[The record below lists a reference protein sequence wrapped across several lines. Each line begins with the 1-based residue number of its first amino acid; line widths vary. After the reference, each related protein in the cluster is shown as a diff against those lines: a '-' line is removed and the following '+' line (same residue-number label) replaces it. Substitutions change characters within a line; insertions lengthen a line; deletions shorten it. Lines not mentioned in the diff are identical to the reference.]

1 MRTARRY
8 FQAKRPAEEPS
19 VSMNTTANGSS
30 SSSCSS
36 LINPEALKVGATVA
50 YSLILVV
57 SLVGNS
63 LIVLI
68 VYNTPTLRKPINML
82 IANMAMSDLLYPIF
96 MFPVP
101 LADLH
106 VGSWLIGGTLGQAL
120 CKIHPFLTEISMV
133 VSIQSLALITVDRY
147 AAVVVPLR
155 SPLISRKVC
164 RCLIVGTWIL
174 AASFCWPYLF
184 NFNLVECQEGKRCVN
199 QVEVIFGE
207 KSSVSVYLL
216 SASILFFYIPFVVLV
231 ILYSIILIKLK
242 KQAHPGEQS
251 ASAEEQRTRR
261 NRNVLKMTV
270 AIVVA
275 FFICW
280 IPFSIQ
286 ILTASFVPKFTL
298 DRKFLV
304 SYNVSLFMAYTNC
317 AINPIICLTFTSNY
331 RHALRRL
338 VNCCDA
344 VHGEVKSRPDRSD
357 SGKKATNIINFT
369 VKVYNTEN

>member
-1 MRTARRY
+1 
-8 FQAKRPAEEPS
+8 
-19 VSMNTTANGSS
+19 MNTTANGSS

-50 YSLILVV
+50 YSSILVV

-68 VYNTPTLRKPINML
+68 VYKTPTLRKPINML

-96 MFPVP
+96 LFPVK
-101 LADLH
+101 LVDFQ
-106 VGSWLIGGTLGQAL
+106 VGSWLIGGTLGQTW
-120 CKIHPFLTEISMV
+120 CKIYAFLADISTL
-133 VSIQSLALITVDRY
+133 VSIQSLLLITLDRY

-164 RCLIVGTWIL
+164 RCLIVGTWVL
-174 AASFCWPYLF
+174 AAAFHSPYLF
-184 NFNLVECQEGKRCVN
+184 TFNLVEDQEEKRCMN
-199 QVEVIFGE
+199 QREVIFGE
-207 KSSVSVYLL
+207 TISFGIYLL
-216 SASILFFYIPFVVLV
+216 SGFIFFFYIPFVVLV
-231 ILYSIILIKLK
+231 ILYSKILIKLK
-242 KQAHPGEQS
+242 GQVHPGEKS

-280 IPFSIQ
+280 IPFSIH
-286 ILTASFVPKFTL
+286 LVTSYFVPQNTL
-298 DRKFLV
+298 DCKFWV
-304 SYNVSLFMAYTNC
+304 SYYVALFMAYTNC
-317 AINPIICLTFTSNY
+317 AINPIICLTFSSNY
-331 RHALRRL
+331 RQALRRL

-344 VHGEVKSRPDRSD
+344 VQG
-357 SGKKATNIINFT
+357 
-369 VKVYNTEN
+369 

>member
-1 MRTARRY
+1 MDLRWS
-8 FQAKRPAEEPS
+8 S
-19 VSMNTTANGSS
+19 V
-30 SSSCSS
+30 
-36 LINPEALKVGATVA
+36 INPEVLKVGTTVA
-50 YSLILVV
+50 YSLIIAV

-68 VYNTPTLRKPINML
+68 VYKIPTLRKPINML

-96 MFPVP
+96 LFPVR
-101 LADLH
+101 LTGLH

-120 CKIHPFLTEISMV
+120 CKIHAFLADISSL
-133 VSIQSLALITVDRY
+133 VSIQSLVLITVDRY

-174 AASFCWPYLF
+174 AAAFFSPYLF
-184 NFNLVECQEGKRCVN
+184 TFNLVEYQEEKLCMN
-199 QVEVIFGE
+199 QFEVIFGE
-207 KSSVSVYLL
+207 KSSVVIYLI
-216 SASILFFYIPFVVLV
+216 SFFIFFYYIPFVVLV
-231 ILYSIILIKLK
+231 ILYSIMLIKLK

-275 FFICW
+275 FFISW
-280 IPFSIQ
+280 IPFSINVL
-286 ILTASFVPKFTL
+286 IFYLVPTKTL
-298 DRKFLV
+298 DFCKLWV
-304 SYNVSLFMAYTNC
+304 SHNVLLFMAYTNC

-331 RHALRRL
+331 RQALGRL

-344 VHGEVKSRPDRSD
+344 VQG
-357 SGKKATNIINFT
+357 
-369 VKVYNTEN
+369 